1 MQADKS
7 TFQTKYGP
15 WAVVVG
21 GSDGIGAEFARQL
34 ASKGLNLV
42 LVARRPD
49 LLKRFADELTRIFG
63 VQVVTLALDVADPR
77 SVDSIVERSS
87 GLQVGLLICNA
98 ASAPIGPF
106 VGHARATHDLLLE
119 VNCRTP
125 ALLAWEFGR
134 RMSLQGRGGIILV
147 SSMAGFQ
154 GTGYVAHYAASKAYV
169 RVLAEGL
176 WNELRGKGVDVVAC
190 CPGIVDTPTY
200 RREGPVRPRWLASP
214 LMDCR
219 PVVGQTL
226 RALGRKPI
234 VVPGISNKVAVWCT
248 QRLLPRRLAI
258 ALASRGTRAM
268 YRRSEQGNPL

>member
-1 MQADKS
+1 M
-7 TFQTKYGP
+7 YGP
-15 WAVVVG
+15 WAVIVG
-21 GSDGIGAEFARQL
+21 GSDGIGAEFARRL
-34 ASKGLNLV
+34 ASQGLNLV

-49 LLKRFADELTRIFG
+49 LLQRFAGELTRLFG
-63 VQVVTLALDVADPR
+63 VEVVTLTLDLADPR
-77 SVDSIVERSS
+77 SVDSLVERSS
-87 GLQVGLLICNA
+87 GLEVGLLVCNA

-106 VGHARATHDLLLE
+106 IGQAQATHCHLLE

-125 ALLAWEFGR
+125 VLLAWEFGR

-154 GTGYVAHYAASKAYV
+154 GTGYVAHYAASKAYI

-176 WNELRGKGVDVVAC
+176 WNELRGKGVHVLAC
-190 CPGIVDTPTY
+190 CPGIVNTPTF

-214 LMDCR
+214 LMDCP
-219 PVVGQTL
+219 PVVGQAL

-234 VVPGISNKVAVWCT
+234 VVPGISNKAAVWFT

-258 ALASRGTRAM
+258 ALASRGTSAM
-268 YRRSEQGNPL
+268 YSRSEQGNPL

>member
-1 MQADKS
+1 MQPDKA
-7 TFQTKYGP
+7 TFQTSYGP

-21 GSDGIGAEFARQL
+21 GTDGLGAEFARQL
-34 ASKGLNLV
+34 ASRGLNLE
-42 LVARRPD
+42 LVARRPA
-49 LLKRFADELTRIFG
+49 LLERFADELRRLFG
-63 VQVVTLALDVADPR
+63 VQVATVALDLADPR

-98 ASAPIGPF
+98 ASAPVGPF
-106 VGHARATHDLLLE
+106 IGHARATHNRLLE

-125 ALLAWEFGR
+125 TLLAWEFGR

-154 GTGYVAHYAASKAYV
+154 GTGYVAHYAASKAYI

-176 WNELRGKGVDVVAC
+176 WNELRGTGVDVLAC
-190 CPGIVDTPTY
+190 CPGIVNTPTY

-214 LMDCR
+214 LMDCQ
-219 PVVGQTL
+219 PVVRQTL
-226 RALGRKPI
+226 SALGRKPI
-234 VVPGISNKVAVWCT
+234 VVPGTSNKVAAWFT
-248 QRLLPRRLAI
+248 QRLLPRRLTI

-268 YRRSEQGNPL
+268 YRRSERGNLL